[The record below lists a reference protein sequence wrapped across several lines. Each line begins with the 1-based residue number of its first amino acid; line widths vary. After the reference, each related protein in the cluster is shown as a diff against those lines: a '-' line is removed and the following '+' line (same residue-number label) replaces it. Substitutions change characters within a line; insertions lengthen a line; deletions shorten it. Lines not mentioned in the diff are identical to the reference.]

1 MKKELETIIRDYT
14 TGEADLE
21 TTNAA
26 LLEADIQLRYA
37 GNVK

>member
-1 MKKELETIIRDYT
+1 MKTIDEIIRDYT